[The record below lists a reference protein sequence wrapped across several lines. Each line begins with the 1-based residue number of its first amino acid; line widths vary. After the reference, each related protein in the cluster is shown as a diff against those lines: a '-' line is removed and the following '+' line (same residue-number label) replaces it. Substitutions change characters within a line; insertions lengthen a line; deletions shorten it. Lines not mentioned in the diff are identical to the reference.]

1 MDNNKPET
9 IFAEGLYLNRVSPNA
24 PAFIITN
31 QSIHIE
37 KAIAW
42 LISVKHLADNGG
54 YIRLVGKESKNLDDK
69 GLPKRYL
76 QLDTWKPSVAEVM
89 PSSAD
94 DIDPDDIPFN

>member
-1 MDNNKPET
+1 MENNKSDAV
-9 IFAEGLYLNRVSPNA
+9 FAEGIYLNRVSPNA
-24 PAFIITN
+24 PEFIITN

-42 LISVKHLADNGG
+42 LTSVKHLADAKG

-76 QLDTWKPSVAEVM
+76 QLDTWKPSVTEGAPTPNGDE
-89 PSSAD
+89 P
-94 DIDPDDIPFN
+94 PF